1 MKNNNKILI
10 ITANKDLETNYN
22 KPLTLSANISER
34 TDKIKDK
41 KHNISDYSCNDITN
55 YLDKKGIKKSRKRI
69 GNAEN
74 PIRVFEG
81 IQLVD

>member
-1 MKNNNKILI
+1 MCGLYGFSYYGDKPV
-10 ITANKDLETNYN
+10 KDVYKLTNA
-22 KPLTLSANISER
+22 LAEQSA
-34 TDKIKDK
+34 
-41 KHNISDYSCNDITN
+41 YSFNDIAN
-55 YLDKKGIKKSRKRI
+55 YPEKKGIKKSRKRI